1 MFVLEEEGVDSM
13 VKHLGKLMITILVGL
28 LAYQYFTEPTPFMD
42 NYIYSFVVMYV
53 ILLIL
58 SIIIAAFIF
67 LIHNMVSNFGH
78 VIDRESKHTLI
89 DSLDKIYSKLGNRK
103 KWEVI
108 YTPILSLVTIFFAYQ
123 LGLWFLVIAEALS
136 EFLNLKL
143 VDKAQH
149 YLYIKRNLEEETK

>member
-1 MFVLEEEGVDSM
+1 MA
-13 VKHLGKLMITILVGL
+13 KHLGKLMITVLVGL
-28 LAYQYFTEPTPFMD
+28 LAYQYFAESTPFMD

-58 SIIIAAFIF
+58 SIVIAVFIF
-67 LIHNMVSNFGH
+67 LIHSMISNFGH
-78 VIDRESKHTLI
+78 IIDRESKHTLI

-103 KWEVI
+103 KWEVM

-123 LGLWFLVIAEALS
+123 LGLWLLVLAEALS
-136 EFLNLKL
+136 EFLNLRL

-149 YLYIKRNLEEETK
+149 YLNIKRNLEEEAK